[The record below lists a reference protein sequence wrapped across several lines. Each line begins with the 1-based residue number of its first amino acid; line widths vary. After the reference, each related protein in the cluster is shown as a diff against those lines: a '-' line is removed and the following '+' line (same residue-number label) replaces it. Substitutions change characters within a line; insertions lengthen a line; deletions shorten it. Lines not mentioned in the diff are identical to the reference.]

1 MRWDKLDLKEDTLDP
16 QFWVHLFEEKPEALY
31 DLLYD
36 IYATRKG
43 KLGRGR
49 RKRMNGSLDELWA
62 LVYGD
67 DE

>member
-1 MRWDKLDLKEDTLDP
+1 MLLEIEEDTADP
-16 QFWVHLFEEKPEALY
+16 RMWVELFNDKPEALY

-49 RKRMNGSLDELWA
+49 RKKMNGSLDELWD
-62 LVYGD
+62 LVYGVD
-67 DE
+67 A